1 MSSGQHDAQAADFQ
15 GNKNQQ
21 LQLIQQLLSQRM
33 QGNIWNHF
41 SNIFATQNLQL
52 LSFRL
57 FTRLFI
63 FIEVRR
69 VFGALIKIKPKK
81 EDLLYIEISNY
92 ILLFYSL
99 FYSFAFLFIYFLL
112 SDSVVCSCFVFC
124 PVFSLCC
131 FCVVRIAT

>member
-1 MSSGQHDAQAADFQ
+1 MDRLTEEESEEETIPYEESSNDETIMDE
-15 GNKNQQ
+15 
-21 LQLIQQLLSQRM
+21 IEEYIM
-33 QGNIWNHF
+33 
-41 SNIFATQNLQL
+41 
-52 LSFRL
+52 
-57 FTRLFI
+57 RLFI

-112 SDSVVCSCFVFC
+112 SDSC
-124 PVFSLCC
+124 L
-131 FCVVRIAT
+131 